1 MFCYQIATSNAAQLC
16 NELGQQTVILE
27 GDAKQVVDA
36 ITGRGSSWSR
46 YGHIV
51 EDIRVMLQAFSS
63 WECVH
68 VSRERLIMRLT
79 DWLKRLLP
87 MSLIGDGLVK
97 FHLVEIH
104 LVIE

>member
-68 VSRERLIMRLT
+68 VSREANNATHRPVKEATT
-79 DWLKRLLP
+79 DVIDRRWTC
-87 MSLIGDGLVK
+87 
-97 FHLVEIH
+97 EIPSSRNPFSD
-104 LVIE
+104 